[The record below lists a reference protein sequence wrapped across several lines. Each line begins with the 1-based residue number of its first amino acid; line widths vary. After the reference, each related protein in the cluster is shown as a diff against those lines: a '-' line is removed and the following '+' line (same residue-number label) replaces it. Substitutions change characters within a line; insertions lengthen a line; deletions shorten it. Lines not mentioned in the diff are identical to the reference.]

1 MIGFI
6 GAMDVEVNGL
16 IAHLE
21 NKTLKKISGIN
32 FYSGDLCGAEV
43 VIAKCGVGKVNAAI
57 CAQTMILTYNPDIV
71 INTGVAG
78 SLSPEIGICDV
89 AVAIDVV
96 QHDMDTSP
104 LGEPPGFIGGIDMVK
119 IPCDIVAAQL
129 LYNCA
134 MGLGCNCKLGTIASG
149 DQFLNS
155 DDVKKRIVDN
165 FGAIAGE
172 MEGASIGHVAYA
184 NGTPFAVLR
193 VISDNASGDSNMDFP
208 QFCQIAAEKSINIC
222 MEFASNYNK

>member
-6 GAMDVEVNGL
+6 GAMDIEVNGL

-32 FYSGDLCGAEV
+32 FYTGNLCGSDV

-104 LGEPPGFIGGIDMVK
+104 LGEPIGFIGGIDMVK
-119 IPCDIVAAQL
+119 IPCDIVAAQQ

-134 MGLGCNCKLGTIASG
+134 VNLGCNTKLGTIASG

-155 DDVKKRIVDN
+155 DDVKKRIVGN

-208 QFCQIAAEKSINIC
+208 QFCEIAAEKSISIC
-222 MEFASNYNK
+222 KEFILNYNI

>member
-16 IAHLE
+16 ISHLE

-78 SLSPEIGICDV
+78 TLSPDIGICDV
-89 AVAIDVV
+89 AVALDVV
-96 QHDMDTSP
+96 QHDMDTTP
-104 LGEPPGFIGGIDMVK
+104 LGEPAGFISGIDMVK
-119 IPCDIVAAQL
+119 IPCDIVAAQQL
-129 LYNCA
+129 HNCA
-134 MGLGCNCKLGTIASG
+134 VALDCNSKLGTIASG

-155 DDVKKRIVDN
+155 EEVKKRIVDT

-193 VISDNASGDSNMDFP
+193 VISDNASGESNIDFP
-208 QFCQIAAEKSINIC
+208 QFCKIAADKSIKIC